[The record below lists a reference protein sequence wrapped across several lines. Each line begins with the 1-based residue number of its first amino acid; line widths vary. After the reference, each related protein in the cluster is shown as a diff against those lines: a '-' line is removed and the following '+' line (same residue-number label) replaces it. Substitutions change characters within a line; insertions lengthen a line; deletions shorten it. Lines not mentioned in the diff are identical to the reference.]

1 MREQQSTRDLL
12 QDIQGFE
19 PPPWSLG
26 PLFTPVESFQSADI
40 IRWKCL
46 VMHKNNTEYVSSAK
60 FEGEA
65 LKFRASM
72 TIIGMLS
79 LMFHLVKK
87 QGPFPA
93 LEMFSLNPPIDLKKN
108 CLSSK
113 STSYTLYFHCFCLK
127 IYNTA

>member
-19 PPPWSLG
+19 PSPLVFGSLIYS
-26 PLFTPVESFQSADI
+26 VESFQSADV

-60 FEGEA
+60 FEAETS
-65 LKFRASM
+65 KFRDIT
-72 TIIGMLS
+72 TIIGMLN
-79 LMFHLVKK
+79 LMLHLVKK

-93 LEMFSLNPPIDLKKN
+93 LLMFSLNTPADL
-108 CLSSK
+108 
-113 STSYTLYFHCFCLK
+113 
-127 IYNTA
+127 